1 MANSQIK
8 FIYSLFIVII
18 LLSMANA
25 QSDLDLLA
33 SYLSGSFSRRRRK
46 CALPRSNC
54 LVCV

>member
-8 FIYSLFIVII
+8 AIYSLFIVII